1 MAATLAASSMA
12 TVLYSTEELSI
23 SEQRL
28 RADLAHESA
37 VEWVIHD
44 ILANGSRSPWIGDGV
59 VIQEVKI
66 AERLVSVSVQQ
77 TTGLVDPVTS
87 DPQVLNRLLKRLTQV
102 PSSQS
107 SSVER
112 SAISIRPA
120 TYADLQA
127 MLGLDQEG
135 FACLYPHV
143 TLYSGR
149 AEPEGRYASSYLAD
163 LLGLTSDSLG
173 GRSILTD
180 SPAHTVVGRTFRVNA
195 RSSSEQG
202 ATAGLSVEVTI
213 TGQIDPSHL
222 VRSRQRIAATADK
235 AMKCGGPT

>member
-1 MAATLAASSMA
+1 MT

-44 ILANGSRSPWIGDGV
+44 ILANGSRSPWIGDGIV
-59 VIQEVKI
+59 VQETKI
-66 AERLVSVSVQQ
+66 AERLVGVSVQQ
-77 TTGLVDPVTS
+77 ATGLVDPMTS
-87 DPQVLNRLLKRLTQV
+87 DPQVLNRLLKRLAQA
-102 PSSQS
+102 PSSLS

-127 MLGLDQEG
+127 MLDLDHKG
-135 FACLYPHV
+135 FACLYPHL

-163 LLGLTSDSLG
+163 LLRLRSDSLG

-180 SPAHTVVGRTFRVNA
+180 SPAHSVVGRTFRVNA
-195 RSSSEQG
+195 VSSNERDDG
-202 ATAGLSVEVTI
+202 TGLSVEVTF

-222 VRSRQRIAATADK
+222 VRSRKRIAAVNLATTCDARTQ
-235 AMKCGGPT
+235 PSSTFPF